1 MFILDNFE
9 IWIECDGV
17 GDQWNCAFS
26 LSDEWQLLKPEI
38 HPNSVAS
45 EFCRRR
51 KFQFFIF
58 RFQLFPMEISLI
70 FSLKVKKA
78 NKIWSHVFGC
88 VFEYSAV
95 FYANCGVVGVV
106 PFLAGWAPV
115 PVSELIPFYSV
126 SVSPV
131 SVAHITKCLYIGTC
145 VTVPFPVLSHF
156 RKSDKI
162 RRNRGI

>member
-1 MFILDNFE
+1 MVFILDNFE

-58 RFQLFPMEISLI
+58 LFQLFPMEISLI

-88 VFEYSAV
+88 VFEYSVV
-95 FYANCGVVGVV
+95 FYANCWC
-106 PFLAGWAPV
+106 GWCCALFSWLSSRSCIGAYSILFG
-115 PVSELIPFYSV
+115 VSESSVCGTHYKVFIHWNVCHRSV
-126 SVSPV
+126 SGV
-131 SVAHITKCLYIGTC
+131 ITFSEK
-145 VTVPFPVLSHF
+145 
-156 RKSDKI
+156 R
-162 RRNRGI
+162 